1 MKFLSLINGYYN
13 SLTQLNKKIKE
24 KQKIHNSVI
33 DLINKLL
40 KEIWPKFENFEKLG
54 ELHEK
59 KINKSKSDDE
69 TLFYLNKL
77 INYIA
82 NKSKEITDSQKEE
95 INRLH
100 ERVEFFINQSAN
112 IKRTQEFWL
121 KKKGILI
128 NYKLRKYE
136 RQIKKKEEELN
147 KMMMKMNEKEQDI
160 DEGKRKNIDLSNELR
175 DMKKKYNIKE
185 KYIENLDK
193 KEKEQSNKNAIK
205 ALNTAKYAIKDY
217 FGKVRQFADD
227 LYNYSEMK
235 PS

>member
-1 MKFLSLINGYYN
+1 M
-13 SLTQLNKKIKE
+13 
-24 KQKIHNSVI
+24 
-33 DLINKLL
+33 
-40 KEIWPKFENFEKLG
+40 G

-77 INYIA
+77 INDIV
-82 NKSKEITDSQKEE
+82 NKLKEITDSQKEE

-185 KYIENLDK
+185 KDIENLDK
-193 KEKEQSNKNAIK
+193 KAKEQSNKNAIK

>member
-33 DLINKLL
+33 DLINKLS
-40 KEIWPKFENFEKLG
+40 KEILPKFENFEKLG

-112 IKRTQEFWL
+112 IGL
-121 KKKGILI
+121 K
-128 NYKLRKYE
+128 N
-136 RQIKKKEEELN
+136 
-147 KMMMKMNEKEQDI
+147 
-160 DEGKRKNIDLSNELR
+160 
-175 DMKKKYNIKE
+175 
-185 KYIENLDK
+185 
-193 KEKEQSNKNAIK
+193 
-205 ALNTAKYAIKDY
+205 
-217 FGKVRQFADD
+217 FG
-227 LYNYSEMK
+227 
-235 PS
+235 